1 MNETGQFIWLR
12 FRSIRMCLTY
22 DRASRG
28 LINKLTTKMNPVEG
42 LKCDERREF
51 LDCLY
56 HYPWWQLWL
65 DLSGEPNWIR
75 FPFKGQFQS
84 LFHYNSTTLRSSFFH
99 PPKTQK
105 KGWICFQKTKKN
117 DVPKF
122 FILKRMF
129 SIFHTSDDI
138 YLTGRFKGY
147 CFRLN
152 MTIKGNEFSSH
163 SNLVI
168 LLVMHKTFVNSIWND
183 NERFSSIRFN
193 VHAEIPFSRE
203 LLFDVFFSSKM

>member
-1 MNETGQFIWLR
+1 
-12 FRSIRMCLTY
+12 
-22 DRASRG
+22 
-28 LINKLTTKMNPVEG
+28 
-42 LKCDERREF
+42 
-51 LDCLY
+51 
-56 HYPWWQLWL
+56 
-65 DLSGEPNWIR
+65 
-75 FPFKGQFQS
+75 
-84 LFHYNSTTLRSSFFH
+84 
-99 PPKTQK
+99 
-105 KGWICFQKTKKN
+105 
-117 DVPKF
+117 
-122 FILKRMF
+122 MF
-129 SIFHTSDDI
+129 SIFDTSDDI

>member
-75 FPFKGQFQS
+75 FPLKGQFQS

-105 KGWICFQKTKKN
+105 KGWICFQKSKK
-117 DVPKF
+117 KKWC
-122 FILKRMF
+122 LKV
-129 SIFHTSDDI
+129 FHI
-138 YLTGRFKGY
+138 EKNVQHLRYIWWYLFNR
-147 CFRLN
+147 
-152 MTIKGNEFSSH
+152 TI
-163 SNLVI
+163 
-168 LLVMHKTFVNSIWND
+168 
-183 NERFSSIRFN
+183 
-193 VHAEIPFSRE
+193 
-203 LLFDVFFSSKM
+203 